1 MVIALPAAYIDTSGK
16 DTRNEN
22 LIYALVSL
30 WLVFIVERGI
40 STGREGM
47 AALFFQLFV

>member
-1 MVIALPAAYIDTSGK
+1 VISLPAAYVYTSGK
-16 DTRNEN
+16 DTRDEN

-40 STGREGM
+40 TTGREGM
-47 AALFFQLFV
+47 AVLFTQLFV